1 MTSPFVI
8 AVAGTRPE
16 AIKLAPV
23 LLAATRSGAATR
35 VTLAATEQHRDGV
48 PTALATFGLR
58 ADHIVRC
65 PRRSG
70 SLPELL
76 ATLSRGVEQ
85 LLVDTKPD
93 AILVQGDTSTTF
105 ATALTAFYLG
115 IPVVHLEAG
124 LRTATIAQPF
134 PEEAHRRLVAP
145 ITSLHLAPTEHA

>member
-1 MTSPFVI
+1 
-8 AVAGTRPE
+8 
-16 AIKLAPV
+16 
-23 LLAATRSGAATR
+23 
-35 VTLAATEQHRDGV
+35 
-48 PTALATFGLR
+48 
-58 ADHIVRC
+58 
-65 PRRSG
+65 
-70 SLPELL
+70 LPELL

-145 ITSLHLAPTEHA
+145 ITSLHLAPTEHAAAVLATEGYSRDSVVTTGNTVVDAFLIAAGLAVPFD